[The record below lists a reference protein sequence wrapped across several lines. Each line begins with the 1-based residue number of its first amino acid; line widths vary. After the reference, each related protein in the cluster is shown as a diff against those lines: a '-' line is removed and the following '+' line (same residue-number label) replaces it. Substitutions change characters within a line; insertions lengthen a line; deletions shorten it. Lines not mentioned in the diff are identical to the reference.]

1 MVVVGAID
9 KTGPRRWKRGPERS
23 LRTSVRLEIIR
34 ACCRDTRSLIIY
46 KHERTRTRHPRGRER
61 ELFRRLLCGALSVQG
76 KTRRNFEIDIGSRQQ
91 FRVEHFDALKF
102 FLVARYPRKGSRKS
116 KDEL

>member
-1 MVVVGAID
+1 M
-9 KTGPRRWKRGPERS
+9 
-23 LRTSVRLEIIR
+23 
-34 ACCRDTRSLIIY
+34 
-46 KHERTRTRHPRGRER
+46 
-61 ELFRRLLCGALSVQG
+61 QG

-102 FLVARYPRKGSRKS
+102 FLVARYSRKGSRKS